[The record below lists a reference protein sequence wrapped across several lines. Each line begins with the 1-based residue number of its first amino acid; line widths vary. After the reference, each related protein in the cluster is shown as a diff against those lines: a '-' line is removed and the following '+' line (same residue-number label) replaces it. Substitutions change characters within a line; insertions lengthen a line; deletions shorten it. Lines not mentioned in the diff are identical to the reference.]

1 MRSRLSI
8 ATVSCGLRF
17 PARRAKIPGCSSL
30 IHCFRVFFPCTRSIA
45 KAASKRLEAPA
56 KEEREKQK
64 DEMIGK
70 LKDLG
75 NSVLGRFGISLDN
88 FKAVQ
93 DPNTGSYSISY
104 NPGGGGGEGQA

>member
-1 MRSRLSI
+1 MTYIISPPPLTQDAGSLAQGASR
-8 ATVSCGLRF
+8 
-17 PARRAKIPGCSSL
+17 
-30 IHCFRVFFPCTRSIA
+30 
-45 KAASKRLEAPA
+45 RLERPA

-64 DEMIGK
+64 DEMLGK

-104 NPGGGGGEGQA
+104 NPGGGADGQ